1 MPTLKCVYPPP
12 FPHVHNPQAVA
23 RIIETPEELKFV
35 KVGDEDI
42 DCSTIDK
49 ANVTLARKRGTL
61 LRKEQLS
68 QGVLARLLKSL
79 GRLMIEEVPA
89 HARRIYPTSHDVC
102 THSITALCM
111 HDQDPIVVLDMFCGT
126 GSSGVAALRTGSYFI
141 GMDRDNGVTVSP
153 SSPSMCVRVYLES
166 YRFSLSPIA
175 YHDIVCAA
183 TGRRVPERAKR
194 RPGEPAGREPAHH
207 GSGRFVRGMLLFVW
221 FHVGL
226 KHARIRPCID
236 HPLPCVSLYS

>member
-141 GMDRDNGVTVSP
+141 GMDRDNNVTVSP

-183 TGRRVPERAKR
+183 TGRRVPERAK
-194 RPGEPAGREPAHH
+194 P
-207 GSGRFVRGMLLFVW
+207 
-221 FHVGL
+221 
-226 KHARIRPCID
+226 
-236 HPLPCVSLYS
+236 